1 MDDQRWETE
10 ALRESQTRRSGR
22 PAVSQ
27 SRRAARSQ
35 PAVWVTIREAS
46 DATGIP
52 AGTLGSW
59 ARRGTVDSYL
69 EGNGGRKLRIVD
81 LNDVRGRARELGRP
95 VAPVP
100 VARVAESEAPSAAEP
115 TSTASPPPSGRD
127 DNVMI
132 VPLDA
137 WNKMLNQLG
146 NLHEAGQQL
155 AEARERAAKAE
166 TEATFLRERLAELRD
181 QEAPSAT
188 EPSAVAS
195 PPQSGGDRTETEP
208 WVPDDAAPPVVDP
221 KPEQIPQRLW
231 RYLYGGWKSRRR

>member
-1 MDDQRWETE
+1 MDDHRWETE
-10 ALRESQTRRSGR
+10 ALRTSLSRRGGR
-22 PAVSQ
+22 PTVSQ
-27 SRRAARSQ
+27 DRRPVSSE
-35 PAVWVTIREAS
+35 PAVWVTLREAS

-52 AGTLGSW
+52 VGTLGSW

-81 LNDVRGRARELGRP
+81 LNAVRGRAHELGRP

-100 VARVAESEAPSAAEP
+100 IRVVEVAPSAAE
-115 TSTASPPPSGRD
+115 SGSAASPPLRGGD
-127 DNVMI
+127 EEMMI

-166 TEATFLRERLAELRD
+166 TEATFLRERLSELRAA
-181 QEAPSAT
+181 EAPSAT
-188 EPSAVAS
+188 EQSSAAS
-195 PPQSGGDRTETEP
+195 PPLRGGDQSQEP
-208 WVPDDAAPPVVDP
+208 WMPTAVE
-221 KPEQIPQRLW
+221 PEPISEEPATSTTVRLW
-231 RYLYGGWKSRRR
+231 RYLSDAWKSRRR